1 MNSIERI
8 KSTIRF
14 EETDRVPVFSHIY
27 GLAARLNH
35 ISLKDYLNSAELLAG
50 CQLAAWKRFG
60 YDGVTVFADNSLE
73 TEALGSNI
81 SYHDD
86 AYPQIDKYGLKDIF
100 DWKYLAIPDP
110 EEDGRMPVILQACR
124 IIKDE
129 VGQDT
134 AVVGTVQGPMTL
146 AGQLLGLEK
155 LIYTVV
161 DHPEEF
167 YNLLNF
173 TTRVMVTFGKAL
185 INAGAQVIHI
195 FDPSSS
201 CSVIN
206 RAVFREYILPNLKQ
220 AFKEFKDSGDPICWL
235 NITGQTEPVLDL
247 FPETGADLFN
257 IDYLVPISSA
267 MEKLPHHCINGNI
280 KPFNF
285 ISAEKEV
292 IRREARDLL
301 NETQSRGGF
310 ILSPGCEIPLESKVG
325 NIEAMLQ
332 AVRGVVRNEG

>member
-1 MNSIERI
+1 VNSIDRI
-8 KSTIRF
+8 KSTLRF
-14 EETDRVPVFSHIY
+14 EKTDRVPVFPHIY
-27 GLAARLNH
+27 GLAARLNQ
-35 ISLKDYLNSAELLAG
+35 ISLRDYLNSAELLAG

-73 TEALGSNI
+73 TEALGSKI
-81 SYHDD
+81 SYSDD
-86 AYPQIDKYGLKDIF
+86 AYPQIDKYGLTDIR

-110 EEDGRMPVILQACR
+110 EEDGRMPVILDACR
-124 IIKDE
+124 ILKNE
-129 VGQDT
+129 AGKEA

-155 LIYTVV
+155 LIYSVV

-167 YNLLNF
+167 CNLLNF
-173 TTRVMVTFGKAL
+173 TTRVMVAFGKAL
-185 INAGAQVIHI
+185 IKAGAHVIHI

-206 RAVFREYILPNLKQ
+206 RAVFSDYILPRLKQ
-220 AFKEFKDSGDPICWL
+220 AFREFKASGDPICWL

-257 IDYLVPISSA
+257 IDYLVPISIA

-285 ISAEKEV
+285 ISAEEEV
-292 IRREARDLL
+292 IRRETRDLL
-301 NETQSRGGF
+301 EQTQTRGGF
-310 ILSPGCEIPLESKVG
+310 ILSPGCEVPLESKVG
-325 NIEAMLQ
+325 NVEAMLQ
-332 AVRGVVRNEG
+332 AVMEG